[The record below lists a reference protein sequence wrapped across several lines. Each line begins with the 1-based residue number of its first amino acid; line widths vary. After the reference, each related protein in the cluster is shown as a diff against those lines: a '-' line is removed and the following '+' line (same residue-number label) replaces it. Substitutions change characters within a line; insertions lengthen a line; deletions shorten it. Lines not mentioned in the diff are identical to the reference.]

1 MLLIVYTNTTGEQN
15 VDRLFY
21 TTNSRISAQARA
33 NTETEH
39 VHQLNNDIND
49 NVNEEV
55 IVWVHYIRN
64 SFSWFVCFRFPFCF
78 SSLPLP
84 FWEISGSALA
94 LSYKSIRSL
103 LGCGVILTT
112 IVNIGI
118 AHVAVR
124 VLPSPVFQIFLAIK
138 WI

>member
-1 MLLIVYTNTTGEQN
+1 MLLIVYTNTTGEKN

-64 SFSWFVCFRFPFCF
+64 SFS
-78 SSLPLP
+78 
-84 FWEISGSALA
+84 
-94 LSYKSIRSL
+94 
-103 LGCGVILTT
+103 
-112 IVNIGI
+112 
-118 AHVAVR
+118 
-124 VLPSPVFQIFLAIK
+124 
-138 WI
+138 